1 MLAVYMV
8 WVILLALRSCGS
20 LRQSSPS
27 FILLFFITL
36 LTCLVAVIGVF
47 VAAYYPYSTSA
58 VAFVGIHGLLNM
70 YVWTLAASFS
80 PVRAVAPLGGLGM
93 GDKPVVLRAAS
104 SAVTGTSRGHGAGGM
119 GDHSKAWED
128 PGDSDFRAVE
138 L

>member
-58 VAFVGIHGLLNM
+58 VAFVGIHGLLNL

-80 PVRAVAPLGGLGM
+80 PVRAVVPPGGLGM
-93 GDKPVVLRAAS
+93 GDKPVVLRASS
-104 SAVTGTSRGHGAGGM
+104 SAVTGTSREGGGIV
-119 GDHSKAWED
+119 GDNSKAWED